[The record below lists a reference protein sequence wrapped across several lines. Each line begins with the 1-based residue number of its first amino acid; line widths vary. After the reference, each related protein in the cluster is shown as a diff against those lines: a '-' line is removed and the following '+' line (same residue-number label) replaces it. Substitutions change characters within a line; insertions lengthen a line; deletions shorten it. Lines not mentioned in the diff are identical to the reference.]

1 MSVLSD
7 EIIDERLAGT
17 DWRREGDTI
26 VRDVE
31 LAVHRAMA
39 LANKV
44 ADAANEANH
53 HPDIL
58 IHDYKHVRLTLST
71 HSAGGIT
78 ENDLALAQ
86 AIDGLSP
93 RTRPAYA
100 GLLLRCPGS
109 VNERR
114 SSSKSRPTS

>member
-7 EIIDERLAGT
+7 ETIDERLAGT
-17 DWRREGDTI
+17 DWRREDGAI

-31 LAVHRAMA
+31 LDGFKAAMA
-39 LANKV
+39 LANRV

-58 IHDYKHVRLTLST
+58 VHGYKHVRLTLST
-71 HSAGGIT
+71 HSAGGVT

-86 AIDGLSP
+86 TIDGLDVARSTSGGH
-93 RTRPAYA
+93 RRV
-100 GLLLRCPGS
+100 LLRC
-109 VNERR
+109 RR
-114 SSSKSRPTS
+114 QRQ